1 MRTFPGLRAVV
12 TAALAATALAGCHG
26 IDLEAVSEPPPTKRG
41 RIHAEDRDID
51 LSRGVALAVEC
62 VDSCD
67 GPCRGAKVWSKDPA
81 VVEVRKAY
89 HFAGVARG
97 ESEEHNAA
105 TYVLVGVSSGT
116 ARVRVES
123 DCTDDGYDV
132 TVVP

>member
-1 MRTFPGLRAVV
+1 MRCPAL
-12 TAALAATALAGCHG
+12 ALAAAGLLAGCDT
-26 IDLEAVSEPPPTKRG
+26 IDLEAVSEPPPTKRA
-41 RIHAEDRDID
+41 RIHGDDRDID

-62 VDSCD
+62 VDTCD
-67 GPCRGAKVWSKDPA
+67 GPCRGARVRSSDEA

-105 TYVLVGVSSGT
+105 TFVLLGISPGSAKVT
-116 ARVRVES
+116 VES

-132 TVVP
+132 TVGP